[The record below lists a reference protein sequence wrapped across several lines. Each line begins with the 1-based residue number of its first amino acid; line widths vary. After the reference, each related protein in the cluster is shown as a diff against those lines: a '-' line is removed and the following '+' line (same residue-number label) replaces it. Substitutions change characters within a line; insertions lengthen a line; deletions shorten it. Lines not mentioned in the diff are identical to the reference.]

1 VPGEW
6 AGEMRRVKSCA
17 LVPVLPTRVH
27 CDNVLADPRG
37 TLPMT
42 ERPQKKVDP
51 IAQPKKTPQQTSQKK
66 LLKPK
71 PSKPS
76 IPPSR

>member
-1 VPGEW
+1 
-6 AGEMRRVKSCA
+6 
-17 LVPVLPTRVH
+17 
-27 CDNVLADPRG
+27 
-37 TLPMT
+37 MT